1 VPKLILHHFDYS
13 PFAEKARLTLGFKR
27 LPWSSVQIPMVMPK
41 PELMP
46 LTGGYRKTPVL
57 QIGAD
62 IYCDTRLIA
71 RELERRFPSP
81 TLFPGGNRGIS
92 LALSHWSDT
101 ALFEPG
107 AGLSMAVTTQ
117 VPEAVLA
124 DRREFFTFMDFS
136 TLAGEVPHLCTQLRA
151 NAHLIEEQLADGRPF
166 LLGTQCGWADI
177 TSYFAI
183 WMARTFVPAAQGLL
197 AANMRMHAWEGR
209 MRAIGHGERTDIEA
223 AAALDIARHATPDA
237 GRGVDEKDPLGL
249 AAGDAVSV
257 TPADYGKVPVTGTLV
272 TLDIEEVAVQRLD
285 PQVGAVVTHFP
296 RLGYRI
302 TRC

>member
-1 VPKLILHHFDYS
+1 MPQLILHHFDFS
-13 PFAEKARLTLGFKR
+13 PFAEKARLIMGFKQ
-27 LPWSSVQIPMVMPK
+27 LSWSSVQIPMVMPK

-71 RELERRFPSP
+71 RELERRFPAP
-81 TLFPGGNRGIS
+81 TLFPGGNRGLA

-107 AGLSMAVTTQ
+107 AGLSMAMTTQ
-117 VPEAVLA
+117 VPEEVLA

-136 TLAGEVPHLCTQLRA
+136 ALPGEVPHLSTQLRA
-151 NAHLIEEQLADGRPF
+151 HAHLLEEQLADGRPF
-166 LLGTQCGWADI
+166 LLGAQCGWADI
-177 TSYFAI
+177 TSYFSI
-183 WMARTFVPAAQGLL
+183 WMARTFVPAAQDLL
-197 AANMRMHAWEGR
+197 AANTRMHAWETR
-209 MRAIGHGERTDIEA
+209 MRAIGHGGRTDIEA
-223 AAALDIARHATPDA
+223 AAALEIARLAEPDA
-237 GRGVDEKDPLGL
+237 GRGVDAQDPLGL
-249 AAGDAVSV
+249 APGDAVSV

-272 TLDIEEVAVQRLD
+272 TLDIEEVAVQRRD
-285 PQVGAVVTHFP
+285 PRVGTVVTHFP
-296 RLGYRI
+296 RAGYRI

>member
-1 VPKLILHHFDYS
+1 MPNLILHHFDFS
-13 PFAEKARLTLGFKR
+13 PFAEKARLVLGFKR

-81 TLFPGGNRGIS
+81 TLFPDGNRGIS

-107 AGLSMAVTTQ
+107 AGLSMAMTTQ

-136 TLAGEVPHLCTQLRA
+136 TLASQVPHLSTQLRA
-151 NAHLIEEQLADGRPF
+151 NAALLEEQLADGRPY
-166 LLGTQCGWADI
+166 LLGAQCGWADI
-177 TSYFAI
+177 TCYFPL
-183 WMARTFVPAAQGLL
+183 WMARTFVPAAEGLL
-197 AANMRMHAWEGR
+197 APLSRTRAWEAR
-209 MRAIGHGERTDIEA
+209 MKAIGHGDRTDIAA
-223 AAALDIARHATPDA
+223 AAALKIARDSTPDPR
-237 GRGVDEKDPLGL
+237 RGVDPSDPLGL
-249 AAGDAVSV
+249 AQGDSVTV

-272 TLDIEEVAVQRLD
+272 TLDVEEVAVQRED
-285 PQVGAVVTHFP
+285 AQVGTVVTHFP

-302 TRC
+302 ARA